1 MPAADDRMHSP
12 TPIPPP
18 PRAVLFDWDGTLAHS
33 AFPGLFIAADTPAHR
48 PTTTSRIASVVRALP
63 GNQTTEIAVRRALG
77 LHVPSESRATLNL
90 LRSHAIPAGIVSN
103 VRQET
108 LAYEVPRHLAPLS
121 DGLVYRGLSDAVHR
135 KPGTEGIMKVLEAL
149 QLSPSEHVWMVGDRY
164 STDMLAAIQ
173 SGLSAVL
180 IHPTLDERQKLGRHR
195 IGAIEH
201 IYTVEGHRS
210 LMELLSR
217 SLSPHAMARS

>member
-1 MPAADDRMHSP
+1 MLADDQTCFPSP
-12 TPIPPP
+12 TPPP
-18 PRAVLFDWDGTLAHS
+18 PRAVLFDWDGTLARSH
-33 AFPGLFIAADTPAHR
+33 FPGVFIAADTPAHR
-48 PTTTSRIASVVRALP
+48 STTTSRIVSVVRALP
-63 GNQTTEIAVRRALG
+63 GNQSTEIAVRRALG

-108 LAYEVPRHLAPLS
+108 LAYEVPRHLSPLS
-121 DGLVYRGLSDAVHR
+121 DGLVYHGLSDTVHR
-135 KPGTEGIMKVLEAL
+135 KPGTQGIMKVLEAL

-180 IHPTLDERQKLGRHR
+180 IHPTPDERQKLGRHR
-195 IGAIEH
+195 IGAVEH

-217 SLSPHAMARS
+217 SLSAQGIARN